1 MCVAGESSIILSVH
15 DMTTP
20 NPALLPG
27 PHLLRASGDPLG
39 LQVRAQVRGL
49 RQGHEQVRSLLHRH
63 QLLHPGQDAE
73 VGRCR
78 YWSCQRTFA
87 KFHSAQRKPLPVGT
101 VNMEGEALVGS
112 FRNGPLKIREGSFTA
127 LI

>member
-1 MCVAGESSIILSVH
+1 MCVTGESSIILSVH

-73 VGRCR
+73 VGRCNVDTGAVKSTNLR
-78 YWSCQRTFA
+78 EVSRCPG
-87 KFHSAQRKPLPVGT
+87 KPVGT
-101 VNMEGEALVGS
+101 FNVEGEAL
-112 FRNGPLKIREGSFTA
+112 
-127 LI
+127 